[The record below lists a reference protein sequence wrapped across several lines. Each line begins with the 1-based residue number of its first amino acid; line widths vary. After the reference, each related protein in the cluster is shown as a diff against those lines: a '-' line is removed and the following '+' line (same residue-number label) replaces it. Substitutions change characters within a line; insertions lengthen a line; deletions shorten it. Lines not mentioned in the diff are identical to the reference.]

1 MHCRERKVYATVLP
15 SYKTVMDHDGRKYP
29 LTLTNFHVFQC
40 QNCHELALDDSADE
54 QLSDALRVAADLLT
68 PAEIRQNRDS
78 LGYTQ
83 QQLADYLRISMFT
96 LSRWETGAQIQQ
108 RAMDALLRVFFQSNE
123 ARRILGVP
131 DEEVAGPGQITARI
145 DLEDDPDPREVD
157 PKPEP
162 TVTSLTTRADAV
174 FH

>member
-1 MHCRERKVYATVLP
+1 MHCRERAVSPTTVP
-15 SYKTVMDHDGRKYP
+15 SYPVEMEHDGRKYSFSVP
-29 LTLTNFHVFQC
+29 NLDVLQC
-40 QNCHELALDDSADE
+40 QNCREIILDDSANDRIF
-54 QLSDALRVAADLLT
+54 DALRVSAGLLT
-68 PAEIRQNRDS
+68 PAEIRQNRDA

-131 DEEVAGPGQITARI
+131 DEGVAWPEEITARI
-145 DLEDDPDPREVD
+145 DLGNDPDPPEID

-162 TVTSLTTRADAV
+162 TVPSLTKKADAV
-174 FH
+174 FR